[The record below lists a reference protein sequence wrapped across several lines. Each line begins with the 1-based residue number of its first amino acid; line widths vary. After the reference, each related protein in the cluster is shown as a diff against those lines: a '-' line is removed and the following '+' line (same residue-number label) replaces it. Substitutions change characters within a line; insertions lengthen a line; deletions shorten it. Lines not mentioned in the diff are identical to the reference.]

1 MQNQQKT
8 KYQIAQTEQISQILF
23 KYLLKIRWL
32 LQNTTQIAE
41 TERNYQIT
49 EDKIPKQLMRLEFSK
64 KKLQKRK
71 QIITKFFFENCVW
84 D

>member
-23 KYLLKIRWL
+23 KYLLKIWWL

-64 KKLQKRK
+64 KK
-71 QIITKFFFENCVW
+71 ITEAEANYH
-84 D
+84 

>member
-32 LQNTTQIAE
+32 LQNTTQITE